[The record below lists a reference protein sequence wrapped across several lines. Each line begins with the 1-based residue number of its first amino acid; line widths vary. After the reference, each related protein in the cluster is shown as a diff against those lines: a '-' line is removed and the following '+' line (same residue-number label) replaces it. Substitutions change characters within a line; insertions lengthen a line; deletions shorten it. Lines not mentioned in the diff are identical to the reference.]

1 MMIVES
7 PGFPSESPRI
17 GHGEAVKCQ
26 CRNKCTKTTSCAR
39 IVLISAEA
47 NMLRHA
53 ALMPTCFSSAVL

>member
-7 PGFPSESPRI
+7 PGFPSESPHI

-47 NMLRHA
+47 QHA
-53 ALMPTCFSSAVL
+53 ASRRPDANLF